1 MTEASAKNKRRKLE
15 SALKELGSVV
25 IAFSGGVDSAFLTK
39 VAADTLS
46 SNGGRALAVTA
57 KSGSLPK
64 RELDEAIELARL
76 IGIKHRVIES
86 DEMSVEGYVSNPPD
100 RCYYCKSE
108 LFGKLTAIA
117 NDEGFNAVLDGANA
131 DDMAGH
137 RPGSKAADEMKVR
150 SLLREAG
157 LTKKEIRVLSRG
169 LGLPTWDKPAF
180 ACLASR
186 FPYGEAIT
194 DDKLAMVERSEQI
207 LAEQGFTQFRVR
219 YHGDVAR
226 IELNQAEISKAVKP
240 EVAEQINTAF
250 TRIGFKY
257 VAVDIIGYR
266 TGSMNEGL

>member
-1 MTEASAKNKRRKLE
+1 MMEASAQNKLHKLE

-25 IAFSGGVDSAFLTK
+25 IAFSGGVDSSFLAK
-39 VAADTLS
+39 VAAYTLS
-46 SNGGRALAVTA
+46 SNGCMALAITA
-57 KSGSLPK
+57 RSGSLPK
-64 RELDEAIELARL
+64 RELDEAVQLARQ
-76 IGIKHRVIES
+76 IGIEHRVIDS

-117 NDEGFNAVLDGANA
+117 KNEGYNAVLDGANA
-131 DDMAGH
+131 DDMSDH

-150 SLLREAG
+150 SLLQEAG
-157 LTKKEIRVLSRG
+157 LTKKEIRGLSKD

-186 FPYGEAIT
+186 FAYGETIT
-194 DDKLAMVERSEQI
+194 DDKLSMVERCEQL
-207 LAEQGFTQFRVR
+207 LAEKGFTQFRVR

-226 IELNQAEISKAVKP
+226 IELNRADISKALAP
-240 EVAEQINTAF
+240 EIADEIHTAF

-257 VAVDIIGYR
+257 VAIDILGYR
-266 TGSMNEGL
+266 TGSMNERL